1 MIISKT
7 RINNLETQFKNQE
20 EGTAIIIS
28 VSNIDRFNNL
38 NKIGFTQ
45 DLEIG
50 EQVLPTIG
58 SGAGKHSTITRFN
71 SEGSYIKRPELGKET
86 KYYQR
91 SLTWKQWCGRGETK
105 EVTEICT
112 IPYERVYRE
121 PIAPPS
127 IELRIVEKEG
137 QKIIIADKKFIYKKD
152 DELLKHTINL
162 FLELFKECEILKED
176 LSELTD
182 LINLK
187 RLNWELLP
195 KGKMPWGKLKE
206 HLKPVLEQTKKT
218 KRVADEARI
227 KYINSHN
234 PTMTFIG
241 TAGFT
246 GYVGFEFKEFTIL
259 ESLIYGN
266 AIYVF
271 DKNWMEFSKLTKK
284 EILDADLH
292 MKRIIHKDGWET
304 EVNDLFKNI
313 KNPNNIH

>member
-1 MIISKT
+1 MIIRKT
-7 RINNLETQFKNQE
+7 RINKLETQFDIE
-20 EGTAIIIS
+20 EGTNIIIG

-45 DLEIG
+45 DLELG
-50 EQVLPTIG
+50 EQVLPAIG
-58 SGAGKHSTITRFN
+58 SGVGKHSTITKFN

-91 SLTWKQWCGRGETK
+91 LLTWKQWCGRGETK
-105 EVTEICT
+105 EVTQICT
-112 IPYERVYRE
+112 IPYERICRE

-152 DELLKHTINL
+152 DELLKHAINL
-162 FLELFKECEILKED
+162 FLELFKECEIFKED
-176 LSELTD
+176 LSELTN
-182 LINLK
+182 LKNLK

-195 KGKMPWGKLKE
+195 KGPMPWGKLKE
-206 HLKPVLEQTKKT
+206 HLDPVLKQLKKT
-218 KRVADEARI
+218 KRVADETRI
-227 KYINSHN
+227 NYINSHN
-234 PTMTFIG
+234 PTNRFIG

-246 GYVGFEFKEFTIL
+246 GYIGFEFKEFTIL

-271 DKNWMEFSKLTKK
+271 DKNWLEFSKLTKK
-284 EILDADLH
+284 EILDRNLH
-292 MKRIIHKDGWET
+292 IKRIIHKEGWEK
-304 EVNDLFKNI
+304 EVEELFKQE
-313 KNPNNIH
+313 